1 MYTHN
6 RENVVGYVLE
16 SALLESTRLPGIP
29 TDISSLITDF
39 QIFEHLDKPYLTG
52 VVAFSDHGVV
62 EAYEIMGGEILTM
75 LIKCTVPKVE
85 DNRSVKK
92 RFVIKKQVTGTKIN
106 DRTEAVVFHLIEE
119 HAFRSSLININRAY
133 SGTPTEVIGDI
144 LKNYLNKNLQYTDN
158 VFEGNIKTIVPNL
171 SPLDT
176 CIWFKNRS
184 TSQDQLPYFLFSNLN
199 DEKIRFM
206 DLGTM
211 LKQDPMN
218 VDTPYAYSV
227 GSNSST
233 YGKKYLTIYAYEY
246 AHVHDIE
253 NLIRHGAIS
262 STTSFIDTTMGIVN
276 EVNFDAREGL
286 SSLTKYLPIGQEKYN
301 HGFDILS
308 DDDNIHSFKTTRA
321 TYVASSGAYKELTGG
336 YKSFREEN
344 SVQSYKNKVNANA
357 IFQFMTKS
365 PISIRVKGLDYIQG
379 SEPDNYTV
387 GRVVR
392 VLFFN
397 NSTDTK
403 GGYDTAKSGDYIIYA
418 TKHNFSRERYDVNLL
433 LSKIAN
439 FGGDMS

>member
-1 MYTHN
+1 MFSHN

-16 SALLESTRLPGIP
+16 SALLESTRLSGVA
-29 TDISSLITDF
+29 TDIAGLITDF

-52 VVAFSDHGVV
+52 VVAFSDHGIV
-62 EAYEIMGGEILTM
+62 ESYEIMGGEILTM
-75 LIKCTVPKVE
+75 LIKCSVPKIE
-85 DNRSVKK
+85 DNRPIEK

-106 DRTEAVVFHLIEE
+106 DRTETVVFHLIEE
-119 HAFRSSLININRAY
+119 HAFRSSLININQAY
-133 SGTPTEVIGDI
+133 SGTPTEIIGDI
-144 LKNYLNKNLQYTDN
+144 LQSHLNKNLQYTNN
-158 VFEGNIKTIVPNL
+158 VFEGNIKAIVPNL

-176 CIWFKNRS
+176 CIWFKNRT

-199 DEKIRFM
+199 DDKIRFM

-218 VDTPYAYSV
+218 TDIPYAYTV
-227 GSNSST
+227 GSNTSKEI
-233 YGKKYLTIYAYEY
+233 KKYLTIYGYEY

-286 SSLTKYLPIGQEKYN
+286 SSLSKNLPIIQEKYN
-301 HGFDILS
+301 HGFDVLS
-308 DDDNIHSFKTTRA
+308 DDDNIHSFKTTRS

-344 SVQSYKNKVNANA
+344 NVQSYKNKVNANA

-379 SEPDNYTV
+379 SKPDNYTV
-387 GRVVR
+387 GRTIR

-397 NSTDTK
+397 NMT
-403 GGYDTAKSGDYIIYA
+403 GERAGYDPAKSGDYIIYA

-433 LSKIAN
+433 LSKVAN
-439 FGGDMS
+439 FGGDIS